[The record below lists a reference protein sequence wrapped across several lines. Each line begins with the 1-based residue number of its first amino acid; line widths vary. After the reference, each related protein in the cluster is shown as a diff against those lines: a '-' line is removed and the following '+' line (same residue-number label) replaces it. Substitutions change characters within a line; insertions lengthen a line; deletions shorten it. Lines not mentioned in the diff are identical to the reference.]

1 MSVEL
6 SKDTLDKNEKFIRS
20 MAQVKTTPLT
30 KLFAQS
36 AEKRALKKQSKEN
49 LKEKKS
55 TSKNITKRTKTS
67 SKTTKKYTNKLIQ
80 KSKKVLSSV
89 SINEQQW
96 LFDPWIIVIVISII
110 FLGITMVGSAS
121 ISIAER
127 NNGDPFYYLYRQ
139 LLATSLGFFLGTF
152 VLFTP
157 IKTWQKIGPVLLF
170 ISIILL
176 VLVLIPGIGKSIN
189 GSSRWLSLGVFNLQV
204 SEVIKLSMVIY
215 LSGYLVRH
223 SQKVK
228 NTMRGF
234 LMPIVVL
241 ATVSILLLM
250 EPNLG
255 AVVVIATTAMG
266 MLFIGGVMLWQFL
279 ILILIMAVGV
289 YYLIIL
295 VPYRYAR
302 LQAFMDPWADPF
314 DSGFQLTQSLIA
326 FGRGELTGVGLG
338 NSIQKLF
345 YLPEGHTDFLFAVL
359 AEELGSVG
367 AILVIALFATL
378 VVRVFMMAK
387 EADRLKQHFSAYMM
401 FGLAIWIG
409 LQAFVNIGVNLG
421 ALPTKGLTLPL
432 MSYGGSS
439 MMIMCIAIALILRAE
454 HEIRFKQPL
463 GYAFW
468 SKLLGETENI
478 AKKKKVL
485 KKKVVKKKVLKK
497 TVNKQSL

>member
-1 MSVEL
+1 MSVKRTQNRL
-6 SKDTLDKNEKFIRS
+6 LKDKNNEPV
-20 MAQVKTTPLT
+20 MAQVIPDFFMKFFTQNT
-30 KLFAQS
+30 KKPAVKK
-36 AEKRALKKQSKEN
+36 ELKK
-49 LKEKKS
+49 EKNVIEESISDSNESITARKQ
-55 TSKNITKRTKTS
+55 KAITKKVAKKRKKIS
-67 SKTTKKYTNKLIQ
+67 SAITANRK
-80 KSKKVLSSV
+80 
-89 SINEQQW
+89 EW
-96 LFDPWIIVIVISII
+96 LFDPWIMVISVSII

-139 LLATSLGFFLGTF
+139 LFATSLGFCLGTL

-157 IKTWQKIGPVLLF
+157 IKVWQKIGPILLF
-170 ISIILL
+170 VSILL
-176 VLVLIPGIGKSIN
+176 LILVLIPGIGKEIN
-189 GSSRWLSLGVFNLQV
+189 GSSRWIALGVFNLQV

-215 LSGYLVRH
+215 LAGYLVRH
-223 SQKVK
+223 NQKVR

-234 LMPIVVL
+234 LMPMLVL

-266 MLFIGGVMLWQFL
+266 MLFLGGVMLWQFA
-279 ILILIMAVGV
+279 ILMLIMSISV
-289 YYLIIL
+289 YYLIIS
-295 VPYRYAR
+295 VPYRLER
-302 LQAFMDPWADPF
+302 LEAFMNPWKDPF
-314 DSGFQLTQSLIA
+314 GSGFQLTQSLIA

-367 AILVIALFATL
+367 AIMVIALFAIL
-378 VVRVFMMAK
+378 VVRVFVIAQK
-387 EADRLKQHFSAYMM
+387 ADQLKKPFAAYMM

-454 HEIRFKQPL
+454 HETRFKQPL
-463 GYAFW
+463 GNIFW
-468 SKLLGETENI
+468 SKLIGEGEVLP
-478 AKKKKVL
+478 KKL
-485 KKKVVKKKVLKK
+485 VKKK
-497 TVNKQSL
+497 TVNNTEKSRQSF